1 MNTYTTQAQVTKS
14 RRSAQYATRREQAK
28 AMKAYSDALTA
39 WRLGGK
45 DEASKPQVKDYWKW

>member
-45 DEASKPQVKDYWKW
+45 VTPKPLMADYWRW